1 MAMGTLAS
9 NRTSTEHRGIFL
21 LFVFIL
27 SVLRPVLFGQN
38 LSTVQA
44 AARLTEEYAPS
55 LVARTALVLH
65 AGVQAKLPSEE
76 VALPNLQQPVE
87 ILVDR
92 WGVPHIYAK
101 NESDLFFAQG
111 FYVVRERLFQ
121 MDLWRRRGL
130 EGRANQVFK
139 GLSIRQSPSTSDEA
153 MGESDIGASDDG
165 KVL

>member
-1 MAMGTLAS
+1 MGTLAS

-44 AARLTEEYAPS
+44 AAPLTEEYAPS
-55 LVARTALVLH
+55 LVASCRRASEASVRR
-65 AGVQAKLPSEE
+65 GRVAKSS
-76 VALPNLQQPVE
+76 AAFE

-111 FYVVRERLFQ
+111 FYVARERLFQ
-121 MDLWRRRGL
+121 IDLWRGRGL
-130 EGRANQVFK
+130 EGCANQVFK